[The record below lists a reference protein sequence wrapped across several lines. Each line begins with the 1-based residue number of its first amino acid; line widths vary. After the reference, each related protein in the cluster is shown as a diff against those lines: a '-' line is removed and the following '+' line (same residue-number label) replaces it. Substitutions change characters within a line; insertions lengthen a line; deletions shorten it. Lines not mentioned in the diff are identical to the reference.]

1 MQIGKKALFLRPKS
15 YGKTSTMKKIIAI
28 ISFIALATSA
38 MAQTAEEIITRM
50 DAEMSKHNE
59 SEGFAMTMDMKI
71 IFIGTISSRSYI
83 LGDKMRIEANR
94 DGKDFITWSDGKT
107 EWTYDS
113 EKNEIEITN
122 AKPKEK
128 SEAESDTKMFTG
140 ITDGYDVKI
149 DKETPTEWHI
159 RCKRSKSNPDK
170 DAPKKMDLVVAK
182 GTYWP
187 VSLSTSVTAATV
199 TMRDLSF
206 GVTEKQVTFDEK
218 DYPGVKIVDKR

>member
-1 MQIGKKALFLRPKS
+1 MKRLF
-15 YGKTSTMKKIIAI
+15 AI
-28 ISFIALATSA
+28 ISFIALATTA
-38 MAQTAEEIITRM
+38 MAQTAEEIVSRM
-50 DAEMSKHNE
+50 NAEISKHNE
-59 SEGFAMTMDMKI
+59 SEGFAITMDMKI
-71 IFIGTISSRSYI
+71 ILVGTISSRSYI
-83 LGDKMRIEANR
+83 LGDKMRIEANK

-107 EWTYDS
+107 EWSYDP

-187 VSLSTSVTAATV
+187 VSLSTSVTAASV
-199 TMRDLSF
+199 TMRDISF
-206 GVTEKQVTFDEK
+206 GETEEQVTFNSK
-218 DYPGVKIVDKR
+218 DYPGVTIVDKRQ

>member
-1 MQIGKKALFLRPKS
+1 
-15 YGKTSTMKKIIAI
+15 MKKLIAI
-28 ISFIALATSA
+28 ISFIALATAA

-50 DAEMSKHNE
+50 EAEMSKHDE
-59 SEGFAMTMDMKI
+59 SEGTAMTMDMKI
-71 IFIGTISSRSYI
+71 IFVGTISSRNYV
-83 LGDKMRIEANR
+83 LGDKMRIEAIND
-94 DGKDFITWSDGKT
+94 DGKNFVTWSDGKT
-107 EWTYDS
+107 EWVYDS

-128 SEAESDTKMFTG
+128 SETNGDTKLFQD

-149 DKETPTEWHI
+149 DKETATEWHI

-170 DAPKKMDLVVAK
+170 DAPKRMDLVVAK

-199 TMRDLSF
+199 TMRDFSF
-206 GVTEKQVTFDEK
+206 GVTEEQVTFNPKEF
-218 DYPGVKIVDKR
+218 PNATIIDKR